1 MRTLTVEKAAE
12 LVTFLDEDMSAA
24 VLYELA
30 QEPYDPDVQM
40 KNFRKTLRYGGLA
53 ADIMNNALACTILA
67 RFPDKGWAGAV
78 LREMVIYRQTVS
90 GQPALNLR

>member
-40 KNFRKTLRYGGLA
+40 KNFRKTWRYGGLA
-53 ADIMNNALACTILA
+53 ADIMNNVDPALACTILA
-67 RFPDKGWAGAV
+67 RFPDKEWAGAV
-78 LREMVIYRQTVS
+78 LREW
-90 GQPALNLR
+90 